1 MNEQQNIE
9 TVKRGYEAFN
19 SGDIPALLD
28 LFAEDITWR
37 APRIEGAPYTGSYD
51 GREAVGDF
59 FSTLDEAEEFSNFE
73 PREFIAQDEKV
84 VVLGSMTATV
94 KDTNREYSSDWVH
107 IFTMRDGK
115 VAGFLEFF
123 DNAAASKAFQK
134 AATA

>member
-9 TVKRGYEAFN
+9 VVKRGYEAFG

-28 LFAEDITWR
+28 SFAEDINWR
-37 APRIEGAPYTGSYD
+37 SPKIEGAPLTGSYD
-51 GREAVGDF
+51 GREEVGDF
-59 FSTLDEAEEFSNFE
+59 FSSLGEIEDFSNFE
-73 PREFIAQDEKV
+73 PREFIAHDDKV

-94 KDTNREYSSDWVH
+94 KDTGREYTSDWVH

-115 VAGFLEFF
+115 VAAFLEFL
-123 DNAAASKAFQK
+123 DTAAASKAFQK